1 MKFGILTT
9 PVWGRETGRPNR
21 VAGAESRPPQ
31 LRAWAVLAAGT
42 LWLYF
47 TNPVP
52 VVNAVNEGDVTP
64 FVRDLAHVLLDAL
77 QGLLKYL

>member
-1 MKFGILTT
+1 MAFKNVGLSI
-9 PVWGRETGRPNR
+9 
-21 VAGAESRPPQ
+21 AGAILLLVS
-31 LRAWAVLAAGT
+31 VLAAGT
-42 LWLYF
+42 MWLYF

-64 FVRDLAHVLLDAL
+64 FVRDLAHVILDAL